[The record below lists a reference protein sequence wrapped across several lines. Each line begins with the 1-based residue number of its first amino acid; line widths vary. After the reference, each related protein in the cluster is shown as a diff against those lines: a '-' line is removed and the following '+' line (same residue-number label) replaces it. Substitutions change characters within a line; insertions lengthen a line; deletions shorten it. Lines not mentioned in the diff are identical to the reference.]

1 MSPLDAPI
9 VDAHAHTWS
18 DAFSGDYAEAMERAW
33 GSGLVAIVE
42 VGGSAPSSEQA
53 RALAQADPRVHAVV
67 GLHPHSA
74 KELPQ
79 QREQLRAQALSG
91 DFVGVGETGLDFYR
105 NLSPPEQQY
114 EAFRFR
120 LELAREAELP
130 VVIHSRDAGEESYA
144 VISEWAGRVG
154 RYLGP
159 DREIGMM
166 HCYDG
171 DSALG
176 DRYRALGFLLSI
188 PGPVTYPGAQI
199 RQDVA
204 RTAPLQSLL
213 VETDAPALTPQSNR
227 GSRNEPAYILETIA
241 FIAQLRGEKPE
252 VIARAT
258 AENAARLF
266 AFELPS

>member
-1 MSPLDAPI
+1 MSPLNAPI
-9 VDAHAHTWS
+9 VDAHAHTSS
-18 DAFSGDYAEAMERAW
+18 DAFAGDHAAAMARAW
-33 GSGLVAIVE
+33 CSGLVAIVE
-42 VGGSAPSSEQA
+42 VGESAPSSERA
-53 RALAQADPRVHAVV
+53 RALAEADDRVHAVV

-74 KELPQ
+74 RDLRQ
-79 QREQLRAQALSG
+79 QRDQLREQVLSG

-105 NLSPPEQQY
+105 NLSPPDAQY
-114 EAFRFR
+114 EAFRFQ

-144 VISEWAGRVG
+144 VIAEWAGRVG
-154 RYLGP
+154 RYLGA

-171 DSALG
+171 DTELG
-176 DRYRALGFLLSI
+176 ERYRALGFLLSI
-188 PGPVTYPGAQI
+188 TGPVTYPGAQQ

-227 GSRNEPAYILETIA
+227 GSRNETAYILETIA
-241 FIAQLRGEKPE
+241 FIAQLRGETPE